1 MIGLT
6 HYLAV
11 SGALFS
17 LGLVCIVV
25 RRNVLLVLMGLEIS
39 LNAANLSLVAFSRF
53 GHGATGQVL
62 TFFTIAIAAA
72 EVALGLAILVAL
84 FRRRQT
90 VNVDD
95 LTELKG

>member
-39 LNAANLSLVAFSRF
+39 LNAANLALVAFSRF

-84 FRRRQT
+84 FRQRQT